1 MPYNIRIVSTYVP
14 RRCGIATF
22 SKNLATALSHFTGE
36 VGHIRVA
43 AIENSS
49 GPYDIPVDLVIE
61 QYNPKSWTDTTRHI
75 ITRAKESANP
85 TIVLLQ
91 HEYGL
96 DPDKQGNDGQ
106 GMNYVE
112 MARAFTK
119 AKLTTVAYLHTV
131 LDNPDSHQKQVIQ
144 ELANTCDGLIVT
156 TESAIDILE
165 SDIYGVKHDK
175 LKHIDHGIRM
185 HNLSQYDRQ
194 GLKKELGLDNRFL
207 ITSMGLLGPD
217 KGLEYGIRG
226 YGRFLEE
233 SLTAQQR
240 KSIVYLIAGESH
252 PVFVQAEGGEPYR
265 QFQESIARALDKA
278 KLKWCRVKQLEG
290 ANLEGCDIVFLD
302 TYIDEP
308 MLLKLYGAT
317 NVMLL
322 PYLNMQQISSGILA
336 DSLGAGR
343 AVIATKFRYA
353 QELIYSNK
361 QCPPGLVMGR
371 YIRGILVDPGE
382 PAVEQIAA
390 GLDYLVFNKHRRLF
404 MEKQAHQRG
413 YQMSWNN
420 TAWALLQYIDFL
432 REEQEIKT
440 GRGITFTREK
450 PSKYENAKHT
460 RNAE

>member
-1 MPYNIRIVSTYVP
+1 V
-14 RRCGIATF
+14 
-22 SKNLATALSHFTGE
+22 
-36 VGHIRVA
+36 
-43 AIENSS
+43 
-49 GPYDIPVDLVIE
+49 
-61 QYNPKSWTDTTRHI
+61 
-75 ITRAKESANP
+75 
-85 TIVLLQ
+85 
-91 HEYGL
+91 
-96 DPDKQGNDGQ
+96 
-106 GMNYVE
+106 
-112 MARAFTK
+112 
-119 AKLTTVAYLHTV
+119 
-131 LDNPDSHQKQVIQ
+131 
-144 ELANTCDGLIVT
+144 
-156 TESAIDILE
+156 
-165 SDIYGVKHDK
+165 
-175 LKHIDHGIRM
+175 
-185 HNLSQYDRQ
+185 
-194 GLKKELGLDNRFL
+194 
-207 ITSMGLLGPD
+207 
-217 KGLEYGIRG
+217 
-226 YGRFLEE
+226 
-233 SLTAQQR
+233 
-240 KSIVYLIAGESH
+240 
-252 PVFVQAEGGEPYR
+252 
-265 QFQESIARALDKA
+265 
-278 KLKWCRVKQLEG
+278 
-290 ANLEGCDIVFLD
+290 VFLD
-302 TYIDEP
+302 AYIDEP